1 MGRTQ
6 RTYRQRLLEIRDRML
21 KQSDGKLQR
30 EKYKQLWVAAHKL
43 SAPSSTF
50 PWPETNAVATFC
62 MILDAIVRVNKLEMQ
77 LNGLKPDISIE
88 SNLTT

>member
-30 EKYKQLWVAAHKL
+30 EEYKQLWVSAHKL

-50 PWPETNAVATFC
+50 PWPDTNAVATFC
-62 MILDAIVRVNKLEMQ
+62 MILDAMVRLNELEIQLNKLKSEK
-77 LNGLKPDISIE
+77 LDI
-88 SNLTT
+88 SNLT